1 MNAKRRLVI
10 LVTFV
15 AGLYYLLEFL
25 LPPTV
30 GGALDSAGA
39 SAACVLPGSTRLL
52 YTATREGQPP
62 VIAEWANGRRR
73 AVLTPSIFRRDD
85 YRGALNPWV
94 AGDRLYYIGLG
105 YDDKTPRVCMARRS
119 GNRWAPLRR
128 ALLDRGQPGEW
139 DSSGVT
145 WLSLLP
151 PADGRPQWRLWYVG
165 RQGNVG
171 RVGLAV
177 SQDGVRWTKRGMV
190 LAPPNGGSI
199 ESVHVERD
207 PARGTL
213 EATLVCAP
221 EAGSLRS
228 LFAATL
234 DPTGERLLGRL
245 RNLSAGEPSRPVRIP
260 PGLSLV
266 DARRSGGVLWVTL
279 ESPDHRTAVHRSV
292 AGPEPAR
299 IDADPTIAPGPRPH
313 STYLSEARTAIDDL
327 MVVIGSFAVGLGLIS
342 LVQVHGRKILR
353 KHRQWPESATFFLAA
368 IAMSAA
374 TLWDRTHAAEG
385 DAGKRAYAL
394 LFYGLFQPLGSAMF
408 SLLAAYLVSAAY
420 RAFRI
425 RSFESTLMAASAV
438 LIMLGQVPIG
448 NWLTHGLPHGMQI
461 PTIMTWVLF
470 VTNNAVV
477 RAVNFG
483 IFVGALA
490 TAVRVWLS
498 MDRAAM
504 RFD

>member
-1 MNAKRRLVI
+1 
-10 LVTFV
+10 
-15 AGLYYLLEFL
+15 
-25 LPPTV
+25 
-30 GGALDSAGA
+30 
-39 SAACVLPGSTRLL
+39 
-52 YTATREGQPP
+52 
-62 VIAEWANGRRR
+62 
-73 AVLTPSIFRRDD
+73 
-85 YRGALNPWV
+85 
-94 AGDRLYYIGLG
+94 
-105 YDDKTPRVCMARRS
+105 
-119 GNRWAPLRR
+119 
-128 ALLDRGQPGEW
+128 
-139 DSSGVT
+139 
-145 WLSLLP
+145 
-151 PADGRPQWRLWYVG
+151 
-165 RQGNVG
+165 
-171 RVGLAV
+171 
-177 SQDGVRWTKRGMV
+177 
-190 LAPPNGGSI
+190 
-199 ESVHVERD
+199 
-207 PARGTL
+207 
-213 EATLVCAP
+213 
-221 EAGSLRS
+221 
-228 LFAATL
+228 
-234 DPTGERLLGRL
+234 
-245 RNLSAGEPSRPVRIP
+245 
-260 PGLSLV
+260 
-266 DARRSGGVLWVTL
+266 
-279 ESPDHRTAVHRSV
+279 
-292 AGPEPAR
+292 
-299 IDADPTIAPGPRPH
+299 
-313 STYLSEARTAIDDL
+313 